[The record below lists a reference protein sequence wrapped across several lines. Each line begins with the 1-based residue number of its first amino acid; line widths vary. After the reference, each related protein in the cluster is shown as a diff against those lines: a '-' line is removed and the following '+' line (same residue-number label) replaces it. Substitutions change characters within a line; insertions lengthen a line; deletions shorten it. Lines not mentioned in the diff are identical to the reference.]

1 MERILVIDDEASIRK
16 ALQIG
21 LASENFVVDLA
32 GDGISGIQLGQKR
45 SYDIL
50 IADLCLPDINGLE
63 VIKEIKHS
71 TPDIIPIVITGKGD
85 MNSSLEAIRLEVSD
99 FLEKP
104 LSLSSVKDSIARGIE
119 RRALKRLAVEKKVH
133 QKLLSDSLT
142 GLPDR
147 SLFMDQL
154 QKAIT
159 GITRNKNYSFAVF
172 LIDIDQFKAVN
183 DAYGLVIGDRVLSEL
198 SHRFNTCIRPTDTIA
213 RMNGD
218 VFAVLIEDCEGYEKV
233 VEIAECCRQAAEQ
246 SIVIDGSR
254 VPISVSIGIVMKT
267 AFYESPDE
275 VLRDAEMALS
285 LCKEQ
290 GRGLVKVFDMKMLD
304 QAVESLQLENDMRLG
319 ISNQEFILD
328 YQPIIRM
335 DDQRIAGFDAL
346 IRWNHPEHGILY
358 PAKFIPIAEET
369 GLINQIGNWVLSEG
383 CRQIKE
389 WQRTLP
395 GFEEITLNVNISGSQ
410 FWQPDFADLVK
421 SIIHEHRLAPGSLK
435 FGLTESVLMQDAKKS
450 NKILKALKKIGIK
463 LGIDDFGTGY
473 SSFSSLQLFPLDDL
487 KISRSFIQKLAVDKE
502 CYEIVKTMVDLAK
515 RLGLKVVAA
524 GVETERHLNKVKCL
538 NFDMVQGFP
547 FAKPADKDS
556 VVKLLNRSLG
566 NSDLPSAESAG

>member
-21 LASENFVVDLA
+21 LASENFEVDLA
-32 GDGISGIQLGQKR
+32 SDGISGIQLGQKR

-119 RRALKRLAVEKKVH
+119 RRALKRQAVEKRAH
-133 QKLLSDSLT
+133 QNLLSDSLT

-147 SLFMDQL
+147 SLFMDRL
-154 QKAIT
+154 QKAIA
-159 GITRNKNYSFAVF
+159 GITGNKHHSFAVF

-183 DAYGLVIGDRVLSEL
+183 DAYGLIIGDRILSEL
-198 SHRFNTCIRPTDTIA
+198 SNRFSTCIRPTDTIA

-218 VFAVLIEDCEGYEKV
+218 VFAVLIEDFEGYEKV
-233 VEIAECCRQAAEQ
+233 VDIAECCRNAAAQAF
-246 SIVIDGSR
+246 VIDGSR

-275 VLRDAEMALS
+275 VLRDAEMAIAR
-285 LCKEQ
+285 CKEQ
-290 GRGLVKVFDMKMLD
+290 GRGLVKVFDTKMIE
-304 QAVESLQLENDMRLG
+304 QALESLQLENDLRLG
-319 ISNQEFILD
+319 IPKQEFILH

-335 DDQRIAGFDAL
+335 NDRRIAGLEAL
-346 IRWNHPEHGILY
+346 IRWNHPEHGTLY
-358 PAKFIPIAEET
+358 PEKFIPKAEET
-369 GLINQIGNWVLSEG
+369 GLINQIGKWVLSEG

-395 GFEEITLNVNISGSQ
+395 DFGEITLNVKIFGSQ
-410 FWQPDFADLVK
+410 FWQPEFADLVK
-421 SIIHEHRLAPGSLK
+421 GIIHEHSLDPGSLK
-435 FGLTESVLMQDAKKS
+435 FELAESVLMKDAKTS
-450 NKILKALKKIGIK
+450 LKILKAIKKIGIK
-463 LGIDDFGTGY
+463 LVIDDFGTSY

-487 KISRSFIQKLAVDKE
+487 KISRSFIQKLAADKE

-515 RLGLKVVAA
+515 RLELKVVAA
-524 GVETERHLNKVKCL
+524 GVETEKHLNKVKSL
-538 NFDMVQGFP
+538 NFDMFQGVP
-547 FAKPADKDS
+547 FAKPVDKDS
-556 VVKLLNRSLG
+556 VVKLFNPPEV
-566 NSDLPSAESAG
+566 DESSCGK

>member
-104 LSLSSVKDSIARGIE
+104 LSLSSVKDSIARGRE
-119 RRALKRLAVEKKVH
+119 RRALKRQAVEKKVH

-198 SHRFNTCIRPTDTIA
+198 SHRFNTCIRPTDTLA

-233 VEIAECCRQAAEQ
+233 VEIAESCR
-246 SIVIDGSR
+246 SHSR
-254 VPISVSIGIVMKT
+254 
-267 AFYESPDE
+267 
-275 VLRDAEMALS
+275 
-285 LCKEQ
+285 
-290 GRGLVKVFDMKMLD
+290 
-304 QAVESLQLENDMRLG
+304 
-319 ISNQEFILD
+319 
-328 YQPIIRM
+328 
-335 DDQRIAGFDAL
+335 
-346 IRWNHPEHGILY
+346 
-358 PAKFIPIAEET
+358 
-369 GLINQIGNWVLSEG
+369 
-383 CRQIKE
+383 
-389 WQRTLP
+389 
-395 GFEEITLNVNISGSQ
+395 
-410 FWQPDFADLVK
+410 
-421 SIIHEHRLAPGSLK
+421 AP
-435 FGLTESVLMQDAKKS
+435 
-450 NKILKALKKIGIK
+450 
-463 LGIDDFGTGY
+463 
-473 SSFSSLQLFPLDDL
+473 
-487 KISRSFIQKLAVDKE
+487 
-502 CYEIVKTMVDLAK
+502 
-515 RLGLKVVAA
+515 
-524 GVETERHLNKVKCL
+524 
-538 NFDMVQGFP
+538 
-547 FAKPADKDS
+547 
-556 VVKLLNRSLG
+556 
-566 NSDLPSAESAG
+566 

>member
-63 VIKEIKHS
+63 VIKEFKHS

-85 MNSSLEAIRLEVSD
+85 MDSSLEAIRLEVSD

-119 RRALKRLAVEKKVH
+119 RRALKRQAVEKKVH

-147 SLFMDQL
+147 SLFMDRL

-183 DAYGLVIGDRVLSEL
+183 EAYGLMIGDRVLSEL
-198 SHRFNTCIRPTDTIA
+198 SRRFNTCIRPTDTLA

-218 VFAVLIEDCEGYEKV
+218 VFAVLVEDREGHEKV
-233 VEIAECCRQAAEQ
+233 VEIAECYRQAAEQ
-246 SIVIDGSR
+246 VFVIDGTR

-275 VLRDAEMALS
+275 VLRDAEMALAR
-285 LCKEQ
+285 CKEQ
-290 GRGLVKVFDMKMLD
+290 GRGLVKVFDTKMIE
-304 QAVESLQLENDMRLG
+304 QALESLQLENELRLG
-319 ISNQEFILD
+319 ILKQEFILH

-335 DDQRIAGFDAL
+335 DDRRIVGLETL
-346 IRWNHPEHGILY
+346 IRWNHPEHGMLY
-358 PAKFIPIAEET
+358 PAKFIPKAEET
-369 GLINQIGNWVLSEG
+369 GLINPIGSWVLSEG

-395 GFEEITLNVNISGSQ
+395 GFEEVTLNVNISGSQ
-410 FWQPDFADLVK
+410 FWQPEFADLVK
-421 SIIHEHRLAPGSLK
+421 GIIHEHRLDPGSLK
-435 FGLTESVLMQDAKKS
+435 FELAESVLMKDAKTS
-450 NKILKALKKIGIK
+450 IKILKALKKIGIK
-463 LGIDDFGTGY
+463 LVIDDFGTSY
-473 SSFSSLQLFPLDDL
+473 SSFSSLRLFPLDDL
-487 KISRSFIQKLAVDKE
+487 KISRSFIQNLAGDKE

-515 RLGLKVVAA
+515 KLGLKVVAA
-524 GVETERHLNKVKCL
+524 GVETERHLT
-538 NFDMVQGFP
+538 
-547 FAKPADKDS
+547 
-556 VVKLLNRSLG
+556 R
-566 NSDLPSAESAG
+566 